1 MVMGTR
7 HGLLCIQADA
17 MKKIFKTLN
26 SKILKNIYLT
36 GALIA
41 CVVCLD
47 CLTEQAKGN
56 PSSNLQNI
64 PVDNTPSTQRLNK
77 PVKYLLPK
85 TSSSLNSSGDEDYI
99 LGTGDLIQINVL
111 GSDEFN
117 TKVRIP
123 QSGYVS
129 MPFIGSILAS
139 GLNISELEF
148 NITDILSKDYLQEPQ
163 VTVFVDEYNSK
174 KIFVVGNVES
184 PQVVKLKENKSTLLE
199 IISMVGG
206 FKENTGEVIYV
217 IRPFRGFDPSRP
229 SDNITDAEEETHDSS
244 NDFDASD
251 IDAGS
256 VNNLNDDMI
265 LKTMDEITIIRKDD
279 LINYRNPNG
288 NIDIYQ
294 NDIISVPIADFCFVM
309 GEVENPGAYQMKPDM
324 TVLQA
329 VSMSG
334 RFSETS
340 NLREL
345 RIIRKN
351 LATNEEYIVKVNL
364 KKLLKGKGKSLIA
377 RSGDIYIIGES
388 PLKKLAMQTKLF
400 TQIAFSAFTNAFA
413 WDAIR
418 SGN

>member
-1 MVMGTR
+1 ME
-7 HGLLCIQADA
+7 
-17 MKKIFKTLN
+17 KIFKTLN

-36 GALIA
+36 GALTA
-41 CVVCLD
+41 CVTCLG
-47 CLTEQAKGN
+47 CLTEQVKEN
-56 PSSNLQNI
+56 PSGNSRNI
-64 PVDNTPSTQRLNK
+64 SADNTSSTQRLNN

-99 LGTGDLIQINVL
+99 LGPGDLVQINVL
-111 GSDEFN
+111 DSDEFN

-129 MPFIGSILAS
+129 VPFIGSILAS

-217 IRPFRGFDPSRP
+217 IRPSRGFDPARP
-229 SDNITDAEEETHDSS
+229 SDNNTDVEEKTPDSS

-256 VNNLNDDMI
+256 VNNLNDDII

-309 GEVENPGAYQMKPDM
+309 GEVENPGAYQIKPNM

-329 VSMSG
+329 ISMSG

-345 RIIRKN
+345 RIIRKDT
-351 LATNEEYIVKVNL
+351 ATNEEYIVKVNL
-364 KKLLKGKGKSLIA
+364 KRLLKGKDKNLIA

-388 PLKKLAMQTKLF
+388 TLKRLAVQTKLF